1 MEPPRNPFE
10 TPRTT
15 EPVEPRAVEIAEDTL
30 AEPSARLVAALW
42 DGLLSVF
49 CFAPCLL
56 AVVDEDALWGALAAS
71 VVLLI
76 GVSIYQWVLLTQT
89 GQSLGKRWTRIKVV
103 RTNGQPADFVHV
115 VLLRVLVMGMVQGL
129 AGGCGS
135 ILGLVDVLF
144 IFREDRR
151 CIHDHLADTKVVV
164 VDRD

>member
-1 MEPPRNPFE
+1 MEP
-10 TPRTT
+10 T
-15 EPVEPRAVEIAEDTL
+15 EPRSSEPGLEVL
-30 AEPSARLVAALW
+30 AEPGTRLSAAILDSVLSLGCFFPTLVFLANEDWIWA
-42 DGLLSVF
+42 GLVVSVLI
-49 CFAPCLL
+49 LL
-56 AVVDEDALWGALAAS
+56 GL
-71 VVLLI
+71 
-76 GVSIYQWVLLTQT
+76 SIYQWILLTQT

-115 VLLRVLVMGMVQGL
+115 VLLRIWVMGMVQGL

>member
-10 TPRTT
+10 TPRTA
-15 EPVEPRAVEIAEDTL
+15 EVVEPQALDLQVDTL
-30 AEPSARLVAALW
+30 AEPGVRLVAALW
-42 DGLLSVF
+42 DGLLSVL
-49 CFAPCLL
+49 CFAPCLIGF
-56 AVVDEDALWGALAAS
+56 VNEDALWGALAAS
-71 VVLLI
+71 VVLLL
-76 GVSIYQWVLLTQT
+76 VLSIYQWVLLTQT
-89 GQSLGKRWTRIKVV
+89 GQSLGKRWTRIRVV

-135 ILGLVDVLF
+135 ILGLADVLF

-164 VDRD
+164 ADRD

>member
-10 TPRTT
+10 TPRTA
-15 EPVEPRAVEIAEDTL
+15 EPAPPRPLDEELHTL
-30 AEPSARLVAALW
+30 AEPGARLVAALW
-42 DGLLSVF
+42 DGLLSVL
-49 CFAPCLL
+49 CFAPCLIGI
-56 AVVDEDALWGALAAS
+56 VNEDALWGAVAAS

-76 GVSIYQWVLLTQT
+76 CLSIYQWILLTQT

-115 VLLRVLVMGMVQGL
+115 VLLRVWVMGMVQGL